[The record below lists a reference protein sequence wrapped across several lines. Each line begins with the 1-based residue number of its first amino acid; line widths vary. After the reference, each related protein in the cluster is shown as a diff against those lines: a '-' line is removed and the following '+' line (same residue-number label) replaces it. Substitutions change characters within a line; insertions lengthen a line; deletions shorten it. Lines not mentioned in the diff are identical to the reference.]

1 MLSVKRT
8 FIDHI
13 VSYYEINV
21 LKGYLERSQK
31 IAFEQQNIWDHMKQ
45 WKTNLMLYLELLTVW
60 QPLLCAVKTNCSASI
75 KSRVLSN

>member
-13 VSYYEINV
+13 VSYSGIKCTQRVPGE
-21 LKGYLERSQK
+21 ESE
-31 IAFEQQNIWDHMKQ
+31 IAFEQQNIWDHMRQ
-45 WKTNLMLYLELLTVW
+45 WKANLMLYLELLTVW